1 MQLPKLF
8 PENEK
13 EKVFLFPPS
22 EVVDKSE
29 EEQYWSA
36 IELHHWRKFSWL
48 VYRFIILG
56 RRCFVFML
64 SWRNKK
70 SKLQSET
77 HYTTDSR
84 DERERLV
91 KKASGGSSQLYGIEC
106 RWPTTRRVHYE
117 VMHRKYLWPS
127 GKDST
132 HHAIINSG
140 RKVINGFIKNML
152 MFQLRRSLF
161 LLSSQM
167 RLRRLATLLFTV
179 QVNFLNP
186 SSSCFLRKKCEISI
200 SANYPRQFTRPSRIT
215 LILLFLIIASTS
227 ERWLKVNTKHR
238 EMGYHK
244 KINSE
249 Y

>member
-1 MQLPKLF
+1 
-8 PENEK
+8 
-13 EKVFLFPPS
+13 
-22 EVVDKSE
+22 
-29 EEQYWSA
+29 
-36 IELHHWRKFSWL
+36 
-48 VYRFIILG
+48 
-56 RRCFVFML
+56 ML

-179 QVNFLNP
+179 QVNFLLSSCLLVFSEKNAKFQLALIIRGGLRGP
-186 SSSCFLRKKCEISI
+186 LGLPWFYYSSSS
-200 SANYPRQFTRPSRIT
+200 
-215 LILLFLIIASTS
+215 
-227 ERWLKVNTKHR
+227 HR
-238 EMGYHK
+238 RAK
-244 KINSE
+244 DDWK
-249 Y
+249 